1 MSSPDTTSL
10 VPALEGHR
18 LGLLALVAD
27 FTVPLVLSVL
37 AAWRS
42 AIGCDDVQVLGHT
55 AQRLTLVDAAPR
67 NLSPNQVVVL
77 ASEALALLAVGANGT
92 KRLLAGASLKVGHD
106 GCRDVLRDVVVA
118 TKFASPKERNALAD
132 WFNGGPE
139 KVKEWLEV
147 WDAIVAA
154 ERTRGIG
161 KMKDYASVRSK
172 TRALHRVV
180 IGYLRFPDKFPRPD
194 TVGNPMTAT
203 KRSPERTGTIQD
215 ALENSEFYQ
224 PTR

>member
-132 WFNGGPE
+132 WFNGGPALVGVSE
-139 KVKEWLEV
+139 GAGYGSDVLFSSACMALAGPPL
-147 WDAIVAA
+147 D
-154 ERTRGIG
+154 RRPN
-161 KMKDYASVRSK
+161 RSNNPF
-172 TRALHRVV
+172 RLLHT
-180 IGYLRFPDKFPRPD
+180 P
-194 TVGNPMTAT
+194 
-203 KRSPERTGTIQD
+203 
-215 ALENSEFYQ
+215 
-224 PTR
+224 